1 MNNETYLNANLNHE
15 VVIELPSSPDDMGQN
30 ILILTVTNEGVEFNF
45 YNDGEI
51 TSSMARTY
59 EELNDEAES
68 ATTSRAN
75 HPTNWKKN
83 KDNSL

>member
-68 ATTSRAN
+68 ATKSRAN

-83 KDNSL
+83 KDNPL